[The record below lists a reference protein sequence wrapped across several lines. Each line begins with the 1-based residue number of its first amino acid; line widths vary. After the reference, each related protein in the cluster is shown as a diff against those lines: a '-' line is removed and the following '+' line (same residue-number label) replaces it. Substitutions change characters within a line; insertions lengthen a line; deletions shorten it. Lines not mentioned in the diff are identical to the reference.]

1 MRNLARSNPRPPRL
15 SRSRARA
22 KFATLFDTIV
32 TLEASYEELLWLR
45 ERVALL
51 SRGTRKKVKP
61 SARKCVQPR
70 GKQAPKR
77 PRH

>member
-1 MRNLARSNPRPPRL
+1 MHNLARSNPPPPRL
-15 SRSRARA
+15 SRRRARA

-51 SRGTRKKVKP
+51 SGGRRKKAKP
-61 SARKCVQPR
+61 SARKCGRPR
-70 GKQAPKR
+70 RKQAPKR